1 MWLYLGLQSIMI
13 GAAFLQESDKC
24 KNYKNVLLDRAADH
38 VTFRSMASDFWTL
51 KFLAEKEK
59 QKKKKKMINI
69 L

>member
-1 MWLYLGLQSIMI
+1 MI

-59 QKKKKKMINI
+59 QKKKKR
-69 L
+69 